1 MMMENMLP
9 IKVYVYENWE
19 DYLNAKPTVNR
30 NQVLASQRPTIKRYC
45 GDIENFVAY

>member
-1 MMMENMLP
+1 MAAVDKDRTVGRGGMMMENMLP

-30 NQVLASQRPTIKRYC
+30 N
-45 GDIENFVAY
+45 